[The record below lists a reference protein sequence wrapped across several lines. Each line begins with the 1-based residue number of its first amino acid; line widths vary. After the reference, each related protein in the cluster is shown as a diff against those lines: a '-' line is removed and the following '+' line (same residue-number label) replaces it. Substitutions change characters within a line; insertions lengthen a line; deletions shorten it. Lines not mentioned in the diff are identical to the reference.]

1 MKKYSDD
8 PIVNFIHNEREA
20 RYQRLL
26 EAVYGPSKKPRVKA
40 KSIRHSSGKSSS
52 K

>member
-20 RYQRLL
+20 RYQRLVKIMG
-26 EAVYGPSKKPRVKA
+26 EGKRKSKLKSKA
-40 KSIRHSSGKSSS
+40 HGLGKTP